1 MTARWQNMRAAAP
14 ACPICRS
21 SKDGQIWTLGWT
33 EPSFILVD
41 ISLPSSISGIENNMP
56 KFKRS
61 SNMGSRLDRAKLH
74 FDLCWWLSLS
84 SSISGIEKVQK
95 KKFKIW
101 VLVCWLYFDQ
111 AWVYSNVCWSRCE
124 WMIGM
129 HPLIFKWHMTSFQ
142 FPQNTL

>member
-1 MTARWQNMRAAAP
+1 MRAAA

-74 FDLCWWLSLS
+74 FDLRWWLSLSSSISGIENNMPKFKRSSNMDSRLDRAKLHFDLCWWLSLS
-84 SSISGIEKVQK
+84 ASISGIEKVQK

-111 AWVYSNVCWSRCE
+111 S
-124 WMIGM
+124 
-129 HPLIFKWHMTSFQ
+129 
-142 FPQNTL
+142 